1 MLNSM
6 YSKESASVSR
16 WSKRRNIVYFA
27 WFVNEKDKL
36 YYSKY
41 GSTKNKNVTLCALS
55 SGEVNLEFD
64 DPSLVAVAKR
74 LEIMTSDKDG
84 HSANVLC
91 HQGDFNKFTCNYK
104 PDKSNW
110 EAKDSRE
117 KATDEKRFLMLLKT
131 QVINQKSFFPLWDLL
146 IEVNDMYEKYDCEVE
161 ITRTKELKK
170 LIKKRFWKKLSS
182 PLP

>member
-104 PDKSNW
+104 QDKSNW
-110 EAKDSRE
+110 EAKDSVE
-117 KATDEKRFLMLLKT
+117 KATDEKRFLIFLKT
-131 QVINQKSFFPLWDLL
+131 QVINQKSFFPLWVLL
-146 IEVNDMYEKYDCEVE
+146 IEVNDMNEKYDCEVE
-161 ITRTKELKK
+161 VTRTKE
-170 LIKKRFWKKLSS
+170 
-182 PLP
+182 